1 MALIPILKT
10 PRCKTGQRLIP
21 ERPGTGDPRTWGE
34 SVEQTVGPHFPART
48 RQLTWSAREEEEA
61 AFVATR
67 SFFSYSAIR
76 AVVGLSAAT
85 LVFTVVPAGSSTAE
99 PALSLAEVTR
109 QVAAL
114 NEEASNANE
123 DFLAAQI
130 NVDNA
135 NRRLSSVQS
144 RITRE
149 QRNLNRVR
157 NDISSLASIAYRSG
171 GLDSSLELLLA
182 DNPTEFLNRSAS
194 LDQLSRGQ
202 GAALRRAQ
210 ASSQRLAQDQLALGQ
225 ELGNLNSAK
234 ASAAAA
240 ADAVSSRAAKARAL
254 LARLTAED
262 RARYAAAQAAR
273 RASIARASREAIRSG
288 GSSGG
293 GFSGGSAGS
302 GRAATAVAYVKA
314 QVGDNYVW
322 GADGPSSFDCSGLML
337 AAWGAAGVSLPHQSG
352 AQYGAT
358 SRVSRSELRPGDLV
372 FFYSPIS
379 HVGMY
384 IGGGLMV
391 HAANPGDGVVVDS
404 INGYWSGRWAG
415 AGRV

>member
-1 MALIPILKT
+1 
-10 PRCKTGQRLIP
+10 
-21 ERPGTGDPRTWGE
+21 
-34 SVEQTVGPHFPART
+34 
-48 RQLTWSAREEEEA
+48 
-61 AFVATR
+61 
-67 SFFSYSAIR
+67 
-76 AVVGLSAAT
+76 
-85 LVFTVVPAGSSTAE
+85 
-99 PALSLAEVTR
+99 LAEVTR

-123 DFLAAQI
+123 DFLEAQI

-202 GAALRRAQ
+202 GASLRRAQ
-210 ASSQRLAQDQLALGQ
+210 ASSQRLAQDQLA
-225 ELGNLNSAK
+225 
-234 ASAAAA
+234 SAASA

-273 RASIARASREAIRSG
+273 RASIERASRAAIRSG

-337 AAWGAAGVSLPHQSG
+337 AAWGTAGVSLPHQSRS
-352 AQYGAT
+352 QYAAT

>member
-1 MALIPILKT
+1 
-10 PRCKTGQRLIP
+10 
-21 ERPGTGDPRTWGE
+21 
-34 SVEQTVGPHFPART
+34 
-48 RQLTWSAREEEEA
+48 
-61 AFVATR
+61 VATR
-67 SFFSYSAIR
+67 SFFSHSALR

-85 LVFTVVPAGSSTAE
+85 LVLTVVPAGSSTAE
-99 PALSLAEVTR
+99 PSLSLAEVTR

-123 DFLAAQI
+123 DFLEAQI

-202 GAALRRAQ
+202 GASLRRAQ

-234 ASAAAA
+234 ASAASA

-273 RASIARASREAIRSG
+273 RASIERASRAAIRSG

-337 AAWGAAGVSLPHQSG
+337 AAWGTAGVSLPHQSRS
-352 AQYGAT
+352 QYAAT